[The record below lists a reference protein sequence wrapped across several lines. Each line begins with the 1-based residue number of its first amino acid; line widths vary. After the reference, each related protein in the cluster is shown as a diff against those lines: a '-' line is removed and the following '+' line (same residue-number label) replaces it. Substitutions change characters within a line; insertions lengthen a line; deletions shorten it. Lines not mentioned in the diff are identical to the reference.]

1 MLKRKLEEI
10 ELYNSAIPQTQSQT
24 ILQNRN
30 RRQKCYKCRQR
41 GHIIKNCPI
50 KEKKHVDGTEKSSGT
65 SETAET
71 VSKQLMTAKPTV
83 SLKYPEWIHFSTKC
97 MIEGTDKGHWDEIW
111 YISNDTNIHLCSK
124 LNLFGNIKEKFAVR
138 KLEDQMKFL
147 FTYGLGEVVI
157 INGDEKYLIPGVY
170 YAPEVTLNILSVE
183 TKLIDEDKLRMM
195 QNEYLE
201 KYFESVEERNHS
213 DAENKTVGLISMEND
228 LIEIKGA
235 IYSTKSYLERPI
247 PGPIPPKING
257 VEIHLLDLYKLVES
271 LGGYLSVHFAREFGK
286 IGEIL
291 GLSIQDEEEV
301 KKCYINYLDVFTC
314 YYKTARVPKQEHSPV
329 LDIPTEI
336 VEEDKEYTCLTSRQC
351 DIAEIK
357 APSMETANRKG
368 KAKRIEHFGVK
379 LEDINEVEDPDS
391 QQFQNQQIRKTM
403 AAPQVMILSSL
414 FKEHQ
419 ENTEDMTVK
428 TYDLKGKNVGKFKI
442 IKSYLL
448 ALICNVIVICI

>member
-1 MLKRKLEEI
+1 MTHDCKEMLKSKLEEI
-10 ELYNSAIPQTQSQT
+10 ELYNSAIPQTQSQN

-183 TKLIDEDKLRMM
+183 QLERQGVEIKYENNTCRLTYMFSNPKDNKIDEDKLRMM

-201 KYFESVEERNHS
+201 KYFESVEEGNHS
-213 DAENKTVGLISMEND
+213 DAENKTIGLISMEND

-235 IYSTKSYLERPI
+235 IYSTKRLWKKTNSIL
-247 PGPIPPKING
+247 
-257 VEIHLLDLYKLVES
+257 VLHLVN
-271 LGGYLSVHFAREFGK
+271 V
-286 IGEIL
+286 IL
-291 GLSIQDEEEV
+291 LRS
-301 KKCYINYLDVFTC
+301 KPL
-314 YYKTARVPKQEHSPV
+314 AWKQQIE
-329 LDIPTEI
+329 
-336 VEEDKEYTCLTSRQC
+336 KEKQ
-351 DIAEIK
+351 
-357 APSMETANRKG
+357 
-368 KAKRIEHFGVK
+368 KRIEHFDVK

-391 QQFQNQQIRKTM
+391 QQFHPTQLNNEGGPTLNKDIETM
-403 AAPQVMILSSL
+403 INTSTISEPADKEDNGSTSS
-414 FKEHQ
+414 
-419 ENTEDMTVK
+419 D
-428 TYDLKGKNVGKFKI
+428 DLVI
-442 IKSYLL
+442 I
-448 ALICNVIVICI
+448 V